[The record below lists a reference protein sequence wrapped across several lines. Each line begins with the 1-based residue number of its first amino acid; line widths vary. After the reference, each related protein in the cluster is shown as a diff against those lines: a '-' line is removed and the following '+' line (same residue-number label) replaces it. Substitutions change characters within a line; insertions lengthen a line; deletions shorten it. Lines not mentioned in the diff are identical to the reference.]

1 MRAILRF
8 LGSRWFLTFIGV
20 VLLSLLVWWFGPYL
34 PFMESWIVR
43 ALVIA
48 VMVLLWAAT
57 NLLLGRRRRK
67 TETALVEGVAGAA
80 PDPTAAVSA
89 EEAAAMRQKLIG
101 AMTLLKKASGSRGY
115 LYEQPWYAIVGPPG
129 TGKTTAL
136 LNAGLTFP
144 LAAEMGQKVAGFGGT
159 RMCDWWFTDNAVM
172 IDTAGRYTTQEDSAV
187 DKAGWNAFLSLLK
200 RTRARQPLNGLLVV
214 FALQDAAQPDRSI
227 GGSAAAERSVH
238 AATIRRR
245 IKDVYEQLGV
255 RVPIY
260 ALFTKVDL
268 VDGFTDFFGDLDR
281 EKMGQVWGV
290 TFPLAASKAGAA
302 ATFGGEFEQLMKRL
316 NDRVLDRLNTER
328 GADRRSLIA
337 GFPAQMASL
346 QGPLADFINQAFG
359 ASRLDAAPLLRGVYF
374 TSGTQEGTPVD
385 RLTATMAR
393 SFGIDQMRSAS
404 LVPEKG
410 RSFFLTRLLQD
421 VIFGESMLVSRD
433 PASIRRKVLL
443 RAGAAALAFLVAI
456 AGTGVLIQTRGANQ
470 EAIAKADTALDAY
483 TAAAQAL
490 PLDPVRDSA
499 LPSILPLLDQARAL
513 PYGSSDYVPMSQWFP
528 GLSQTGKL
536 EAASKIVYRHAL
548 EDILLPRLIVRLESQ
563 MRQNFNQPTFL
574 YEATRVYLELGS
586 FGPLDRD
593 LIKEWMHLDWQTNLQ
608 GLGADDARQRL
619 ERHLDALLNERL
631 PKVPLDGALIE
642 DAQRTFSRV
651 TLADRV
657 YSAIRR
663 SAQATALPPWRPG
676 DAAGASGVR
685 VFHRRSGQ
693 AMTDGIPGFFT
704 VNGFY
709 KVLLPQLPAAT
720 RQAASESWV
729 LGKQVEIDPNSP
741 QALSLQNDVIKL
753 YSDDYIR
760 TWDGLIADIDVQP
773 LGSLQE
779 AVQSLY
785 ILSSPQSPMRDLL
798 TGIVQQLTLTVPPP
812 ADPAAAAANAVAGA
826 VAGAANAASSR
837 LQNVFT
843 TNAPAAEPTGK
854 AVESHYAALI
864 AYVGKGP
871 GAPIDAVLKLMN
883 DLQQQLAQLANSA
896 QGATPPAGGA
906 DPAQLLLAEASRA
919 PDPVQRWVQ
928 VVTGA
933 GNTLR
938 SGGAKKGA
946 AEAFNAPGGPASL
959 CKQAVA
965 GRYPFTGSS
974 PNDIPLDDFGR
985 LFAPNGLLDQFFTA
999 QLRPFVD
1006 TSGTV
1011 WKAQAVAGVAAP
1023 VPPGDLA
1030 QFQRAAAIRDLFF
1043 GAGGNQPTVRFDIT
1057 PVSVDNGAKQV
1068 TVDFDGTTLVY
1079 AHGPLRGVSVT
1090 WPGPNRM
1097 NSARLIFDPPPS
1109 SGARVLQANGPWA
1122 LFRLFSQGSLQQ
1134 AGSSD
1139 RYTLTFNLGDRQ
1151 AVFEIRAGSVL
1162 NPFAPGV
1169 LRDFK
1174 CPAL

>member
-8 LGSRWFLTFIGV
+8 FGSRWFLTFIGV
-20 VLLSLLVWWFGPYL
+20 VLLSALVWWFGPFL
-34 PFMESWIVR
+34 SLLESWIVR
-43 ALVIA
+43 GAIIA
-48 VMVLLWAAT
+48 VMVLLWAGI
-57 NLLLGRRRRK
+57 NLLLDRRRRG
-67 TETALVEGVAGAA
+67 TETALVEGVAGVAA
-80 PDPTAAVSA
+80 DPSAAASA
-89 EEAAAMRQKLIG
+89 EEAAAMRQKLLS
-101 AMTLLKKASGSRGY
+101 ALNLLKKASGSRGY

-136 LNAGLTFP
+136 LNAGLSFP

-187 DKAGWNAFLSLLK
+187 DRAGWDAFLSLLK
-200 RTRARQPLNGLLVV
+200 RTRARQPLNGLIVV

-227 GGSAAAERSVH
+227 GGSTPAERSVH

-245 IKDVYEQLGV
+245 IKEVYEQLGV
-255 RVPIY
+255 RVPVY

-290 TFPLAASKAGAA
+290 TFPLAESKSGPAG
-302 ATFGGEFEQLMKRL
+302 TFRGEFDLLMQRL
-316 NDRVLDRLNTER
+316 NDRVLDRLNAER
-328 GADRRSLIA
+328 GADRRTPIA
-337 GFPAQMASL
+337 GFPSQMASL
-346 QGPLADFINQAFG
+346 QGPLTDFVNEAFG

-393 SFGIDQMRSAS
+393 SFGIDQMRAAS

-410 RSFFLTRLLQD
+410 RSYFLTRLLKD

-433 PASIRRKVLL
+433 PGAVRRKYLL
-443 RAGAAALAFLVAI
+443 RAGAAALALIVAI
-456 AGTGVLIQTRGANQ
+456 AGTGALLQTRGANLAAVSQ
-470 EAIAKADTALDAY
+470 ANAALAAY
-483 TAAAQAL
+483 TTAAQVL
-490 PLDPVRDSA
+490 PLDPVRDSD
-499 LPSILPLLDQARAL
+499 LSGILPLLDQARAL
-513 PYGSSDYVPMSQWFP
+513 PYGTGGFVPATQWFP

-536 EAASKIVYRHAL
+536 EAASRIVYRHAL
-548 EDILLPRLIVRLESQ
+548 ENVLLPRLIARLESQ

-586 FGPLDRD
+586 AGPLDRD
-593 LIKEWMHLDWQTNLQ
+593 LIKEWMHFDWQTVFR
-608 GLGADDARQRL
+608 GPAEDDTRERL
-619 ERHLDALLNERL
+619 ERHLAALLDERL
-631 PKVPLDGALIE
+631 PKVPLDGALVE

-651 TLADRV
+651 SLADRV

-663 SAQATALPPWRPG
+663 SQQATALPPWRPG

-693 AMTDGIPGFFT
+693 AMSDGVPGFFT
-704 VNGFY
+704 VDGFY

-741 QALSLQNDVIKL
+741 QALSLGNDVIKL
-753 YSDDYIR
+753 YTDDYIR
-760 TWDGLIADIDVQP
+760 TWDGLIADIDVEP
-773 LGSLQE
+773 LGSMQQ

-798 TGIVQQLTLTVPPP
+798 TGIVHQLLLTVRP
-812 ADPAAAAANAVAGA
+812 APDPATAAAGA

-837 LQNVFT
+837 LQNVFA
-843 TNAPAAEPTGK
+843 TNGPAADPPGK
-854 AVESHYAALI
+854 AVETHYAALI

-896 QGATPPAGGA
+896 QGAPPPAGGA

-928 VVTGA
+928 VVTGG

-965 GRYPFTGSS
+965 GRYPFSGSS
-974 PNDIPLDDFGR
+974 ANDIPLDDFGR
-985 LFAPNGLLDQFFTA
+985 LFAPNGLLDQFFTT

-1006 TSGTV
+1006 TAGST
-1011 WKAQAVAGVAAP
+1011 WHAQAVAGVAAP
-1023 VPPGDLA
+1023 VSPGDLA

-1043 GAGGNQPTVRFDIT
+1043 SAGGNQPTVRFDIQ
-1057 PVSVDNGAKQV
+1057 PVSIDNGAKQV
-1068 TVDFDGTTLVY
+1068 TLDFDGTTLVY
-1079 AHGPLRGVSVT
+1079 AHGPLRAMSVT

-1097 NSARLIFDPPPS
+1097 NSARLVFDPPPS
-1109 SGARVLQANGPWA
+1109 SGPPVLQANGPWA
-1122 LFRLFSQGSLQQ
+1122 LFRLFSQGNLQQ
-1134 AGSSD
+1134 AGSAD

-1151 AVFEIRAGSVL
+1151 AVFEVRAGSVL

-1169 LRDFK
+1169 LRDFR
-1174 CPAL
+1174 CPGL

>member
-8 LGSRWFLTFIGV
+8 LGSRWFLTFVGV
-20 VLLSLLVWWFGPYL
+20 ALLSALVWWFGPFL
-34 PFMESWIVR
+34 SFLESWIVR
-43 ALVIA
+43 GAIIL
-48 VMVLLWAAT
+48 VMVLVWAGL
-57 NLLLGRRRRK
+57 NLLLDRRRRR

-80 PDPTAAVSA
+80 PDPSAAASA
-89 EEAAAMRQKLIG
+89 EESAAMRQKLL
-101 AMTLLKKASGSRGY
+101 AALTLLKKASGSRGY

-136 LNAGLTFP
+136 LNAGLSFP

-187 DKAGWNAFLSLLK
+187 DRAGWDAFLSLLK
-200 RTRARQPLNGLLVV
+200 RTRTRQPLNGLIVV

-227 GGSAAAERSVH
+227 GGSSPAERSVH

-245 IKDVYEQLGV
+245 IKEVYEQLGV
-255 RVPIY
+255 RVPVY

-281 EKMGQVWGV
+281 ERMGQVWGV
-290 TFPLAASKAGAA
+290 TFPLADSKSGPA
-302 ATFGGEFEQLMKRL
+302 ATFAGAFGDLMQRL
-316 NDRVLDRLNTER
+316 NERVLERLHAER
-328 GADRRSLIA
+328 GADRRTLIA

-346 QGPLADFINQAFG
+346 QGPLTDFVNEAFG
-359 ASRLDAAPLLRGVYF
+359 ASRLDAAPFLRGVYF

-393 SFGIDQMRSAS
+393 SFGIDQLRAAS

-410 RSFFLTRLLQD
+410 RSYFLTRLLKD

-433 PASIRRKVLL
+433 PAAVRRKVLL
-443 RAGAAALAFLVAI
+443 RAGAAALALIVALI
-456 AGTGVLIQTRGANQ
+456 GTGALLQTRSANLAAV
-470 EAIAKADTALDAY
+470 ERADSALAAY
-483 TAAAQAL
+483 TAAAQAQA
-490 PLDPVRDSA
+490 LDPVQDSD
-499 LPSILPLLDQARAL
+499 LPRILPLLDQAKAL
-513 PYGSSDYVPMSQWFP
+513 PYGAGDFVPSGQWFP

-548 EDILLPRLIVRLESQ
+548 ENILLPRLIARLESQ

-586 FGPLDRD
+586 AGPLDRG
-593 LIKEWMHLDWQTNLQ
+593 LIKEWMHFDWQAAFR
-608 GLGADDARQRL
+608 GPAADETRERL
-619 ERHLDALLNERL
+619 EGHLAALLDERL
-631 PKVPLDGALIE
+631 PKVPLDGALVE

-651 TLADRV
+651 SLADRV

-663 SAQATALPPWRPG
+663 SQQATALPPWRPG

-704 VNGFY
+704 VDGFY

-741 QALSLQNDVIKL
+741 QALSLQSDVIKL

-760 TWDGLIADIDVQP
+760 TWDGLIADIDVEP
-773 LGSLQE
+773 LGSMQQ

-798 TGIVQQLTLTVPPP
+798 SGMVRQLTLTVPPP
-812 ADPAAAAANAVAGA
+812 ADPAGAAAGAVAGA
-826 VAGAANAASSR
+826 VAGAANAAGSR
-837 LQNVFT
+837 LQNVFGT
-843 TNAPAAEPTGK
+843 AAPAAEQPGK
-854 AVESHYAALI
+854 AVEAHYAALI

-896 QGATPPAGGA
+896 QGAPPPAGGA

-928 VVTGA
+928 VVTGG

-965 GRYPFTGSS
+965 GRYPFSGSS

-985 LFAPNGLLDQFFTA
+985 LFAPNGLIDQFFTT

-1006 TSGTV
+1006 TSGTT
-1011 WKAQAVAGVAAP
+1011 WHAQSVAGVAAP
-1023 VPPGDLA
+1023 VSPGDLA

-1043 GAGGNQPTVRFDIT
+1043 SAGGNQPTVRFDIQ

-1068 TVDFDGTTLVY
+1068 TLDFDGTTLVY

-1090 WPGPNRM
+1090 WPGTNRM
-1097 NSARLIFDPPPS
+1097 NSARLVFDPPPS
-1109 SGARVLQANGPWA
+1109 SGPPVLQADGPWA
-1122 LFRLFSQGSLQQ
+1122 LFRLFSQGRLQQ

-1139 RYTLTFNLGDRQ
+1139 RYTLTFTLGDRQ

-1169 LRDFK
+1169 LRDFR
-1174 CPAL
+1174 CPGL

>member
-8 LGSRWFLTFIGV
+8 LGSRWFLTFVGV
-20 VLLSLLVWWFGPYL
+20 VLLSLLVWWFGPFL
-34 PFMESWIVR
+34 SLLESWIAR
-43 ALVIA
+43 AVIIA
-48 VMVLLWAAT
+48 VMVLLWAGT
-57 NLLLGRRRRK
+57 NLLLDRRRRR
-67 TETALVEGVAGAA
+67 TETALVEGVAGPA
-80 PDPTAAVSA
+80 PDPSAAASA
-89 EEAAAMRQKLIG
+89 EEAAAMRQKLLS
-101 AMTLLKKASGSRGY
+101 ALTLLKKASGSRGY
-115 LYEQPWYAIVGPPG
+115 LYEQPWYAIIGPPG

-136 LNAGLTFP
+136 LNAGLSFP

-187 DKAGWNAFLSLLK
+187 DRAGWDAFLSLLK
-200 RTRARQPLNGLLVV
+200 RTRARQPLNGLIVV

-227 GGSAAAERSVH
+227 GGSSAPERSVH

-255 RVPIY
+255 RVPVY

-281 EKMGQVWGV
+281 EQMGQVWGM
-290 TFPLAASKAGAA
+290 TFPLAASKSGAA
-302 ATFGGEFEQLMKRL
+302 GTFSGEFDLLMQRL
-316 NDRVLDRLNTER
+316 NDRVLNRLNAER
-328 GADRRSLIA
+328 GADRRPPIA
-337 GFPAQMASL
+337 GFPVQMASL
-346 QGPLADFINQAFG
+346 QGPLTEFVNEAFG

-393 SFGIDQMRSAS
+393 SFGIDQVRAPS

-410 RSFFLTRLLQD
+410 RSYFLSRLLKD
-421 VIFGESMLVSRD
+421 LILGESMLVSRD
-433 PASIRRKVLL
+433 PSAIRRKVLL
-443 RAGAAALAFLVAI
+443 RAGAAALALIVAI
-456 AGTGVLIQTRGANQ
+456 AGTGALLQTRSANL
-470 EAIAKADTALDAY
+470 EAVSRANTALAAY
-483 TAAAQAL
+483 RAAAQAL
-490 PLDPVRDSA
+490 PLDPVRDSD

-513 PYGSSDYVPMSQWFP
+513 PYGAGGFVPAAQWFP

-536 EAASKIVYRHAL
+536 EAASQIVYRNAL
-548 EDILLPRLIVRLESQ
+548 NNILLPRLIVRLESQ
-563 MRQNFNQPTFL
+563 MRQNFNKPTFL

-586 FGPLDRD
+586 LGPLDRN
-593 LIKEWMHLDWQTNLQ
+593 LIKQWMHFDWQANFR
-608 GLGADDARQRL
+608 GPAADDTRTRL
-619 ERHLDALLNERL
+619 ETHLAALLDDRL
-631 PKVPLDGALIE
+631 PKVPLDGALVE
-642 DAQRTFSRV
+642 DAQRTFSRIS
-651 TLADRV
+651 LADRV

-663 SAQATALPPWRPG
+663 SPQAAALPPWRPG
-676 DAAGASGVR
+676 DAAGESGVR
-685 VFHRRSGQ
+685 VFHRRSGKS
-693 AMTDGIPGFFT
+693 MTDGIPGFFT
-704 VNGFY
+704 VNGLY

-729 LGKQVEIDPNSP
+729 LGKQTEVDPNSP
-741 QALSLQNDVIKL
+741 QALSLGTDVIKL
-753 YSDDYIR
+753 YTDDYIR
-760 TWDGLIADIDVQP
+760 TWDDLLADIDVQP
-773 LGSLQE
+773 LGSIQQ

-798 TGIVQQLTLTVPPP
+798 TGIVHQLTLTVAPP
-812 ADPAAAAANAVAGA
+812 ADPAKAATGAVAGA
-826 VAGAANAASSR
+826 VAGAANAAGSQ
-837 LQNVFT
+837 LQNLFA
-843 TNAPAAEPTGK
+843 TNGPAADPPGK
-854 AVESHYAALI
+854 AVETHFAPLI

-896 QGATPPAGGA
+896 QGAAPPAGGT

-919 PDPVQRWVQ
+919 PEPVQRWVQ

-959 CKQAVA
+959 CKQAVV
-965 GRYPFTGSS
+965 GRYPFSPSS
-974 PNDIPLDDFGR
+974 SNDIPLDDFGR
-985 LFAPNGLLDQFFTA
+985 LFAANGLLDQFFTT

-1006 TSGTV
+1006 TSGST
-1011 WKAQAVAGVAAP
+1011 WHAQAVAGVAPP
-1023 VPPGDLA
+1023 VSPGDLA

-1043 GAGGNQPTVRFDIT
+1043 GGGGNQPTVRFDIQ

-1068 TVDFDGTTLVY
+1068 TLDFDGTTVVY
-1079 AHGPLRGVSVT
+1079 AHGPLRSVSVT

-1097 NSARLIFDPPPS
+1097 NSARLVFDPPPS
-1109 SGARVLQANGPWA
+1109 SGPPVLQTDGPWA
-1122 LFRLFSQGSLQQ
+1122 LFRLFNQGILQQ
-1134 AGSSD
+1134 AGSAD
-1139 RYTLTFNLGDRQ
+1139 RYTLTFNLGDRH

-1169 LRDFK
+1169 LRDFR
-1174 CPAL
+1174 CPKL